1 MANKNIKILIVD
13 DTAVNIKVIEMF
25 LKPRGYDVI
34 TAEDGQIAID
44 KFIAESPDVI
54 LMDVMMPNVDGYE
67 ATIKI
72 RELAGDTWVP
82 IIFLS
87 AKANPEDQVKGI
99 EIGGDDY
106 LTKPVNL
113 SLLEAKLGA
122 MIRIVDMQK
131 ELSSTY
137 AALQGYFD
145 QAEQELELAKKL
157 MQNMTGSSE
166 ASFDDSIHIY
176 SNALEDINGDITISY
191 RTKNGDLYLLMADAT
206 GHGLAAAISQIPLT
220 QIFYQMAEEGYSIS
234 SIASK
239 INQTL
244 KKLLPSDRF
253 VTATIILVST
263 EKQFIEIW
271 NGSNPTPIFFNENG
285 EIVHTF
291 ERTNFALGI
300 VDSDVLDTKTEVYVW
315 PEKGELLMFTDG
327 IVDLQ
332 NEQDAMFG
340 VSGIIDAMS
349 KMKGIDRSKQIGFDL
364 VIDEAEIFVRD
375 GKRGDDISLISI
387 ECN

>member
-25 LKPRGYDVI
+25 LKPRGYDVV
-34 TAEDGQIAID
+34 TAEDGQIAIE
-44 KFIAESPDVI
+44 KYISEKPDII
-54 LMDVMMPNVDGYE
+54 LMDVMMPNVDGYD
-67 ATIKI
+67 ATIAI
-72 RELAGDTWVP
+72 RGLAGDTWVP

-99 EIGGDDY
+99 DIGGDDY

-113 SLLEAKLGA
+113 SLLEAKLSA

-131 ELSSTY
+131 EL
-137 AALQGYFD
+137 AATHETLQRYYS

-157 MQNMTGSSE
+157 MQNMTGNSE
-166 ASFDDSIHIY
+166 ESFDDFTHVY

-191 RTKNGDLYLLMADAT
+191 RTKNDDLYLLVADAT

-220 QIFYQMAEEGYSIS
+220 QTFYQMAEEGYSIS
-234 SIASK
+234 AIASK

-253 VTATIILVST
+253 VTATIAFISA
-263 EKQFIEIW
+263 EKQFIELW
-271 NGSNPTPIFFNENG
+271 NGSNPPPMFFDSNG
-285 EIVHTF
+285 NILRCF
-291 ERTNFALGI
+291 ERKNFALGI
-300 VDSDVLDTKTEVYVW
+300 VDSRVLDTKTEVYLW

-327 IVDLQ
+327 ITDLV
-332 NEQDAMFG
+332 NEKGELFG
-340 VSGIIDAMS
+340 SEGVIEGMA
-349 KMKGIDRSKQIGFDL
+349 KLKGGDRSKKIGFDL
-364 VIDEAEIFVRD
+364 VIDHANDFVRL